1 MTRFTVTVETE
12 DVVEATRDRIW
23 GILTDPDKV
32 AELTPRLSRIDVK
45 GDRWVWVM
53 TGFNVLGVSFEPSF
67 TEAMSFIP
75 KEHIRFEHAPTGHA
89 RENAGANGEYRL
101 SDHEDGTR
109 LWIKLIVHVDLPLPK
124 MAGGAVRAIMQ
135 REVDKMGDG
144 FAANMRAELDATAPA
159 AS

>member
-12 DVVEATRDRIW
+12 DVVEASRDRIW
-23 GILTDPDKV
+23 DILTDPDTV
-32 AELTPRLSRIDVK
+32 AKLTPRLSRIETE

-53 TGFNVLGVSFEPSF
+53 SGFNVLGVSFEPSF
-67 TEAMSFIP
+67 TEAMSFTP
-75 KEHIRFEHAPTGHA
+75 KEHIRFEHAPTGQA

-101 SDHEDGTR
+101 TDHADGTC
-109 LWIKLIVHVDLPLPK
+109 LWIKLTVHVDLPLPK
-124 MAGGAVRAIMQ
+124 ITGSAVRAVMQ